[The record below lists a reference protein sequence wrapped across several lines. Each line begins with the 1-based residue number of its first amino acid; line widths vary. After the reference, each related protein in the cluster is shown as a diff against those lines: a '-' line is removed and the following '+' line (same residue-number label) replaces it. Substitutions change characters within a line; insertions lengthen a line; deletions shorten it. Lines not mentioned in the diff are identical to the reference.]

1 LSLIDNSDNHPDIC
15 NRPDE
20 SLSDD
25 NWKKEDDFK
34 KLLKSKSGKESSLQ
48 RDVHKD
54 YRAFSSANGKASD
67 SLEERLKQIQITDND
82 KEKSGKFIII
92 LCNIIAVVVLLAVLY
107 MFSGRTLIAEW
118 HFTRGKELMVRGNLT
133 GSIAEFQHAME
144 FKEFKN
150 HDIYFWSGKAY
161 SLSGNKDDARRYLN
175 NYLEVC
181 PDGEFAG
188 EARDILS
195 NSGEQ

>member
-1 LSLIDNSDNHPDIC
+1 
-15 NRPDE
+15 
-20 SLSDD
+20 
-25 NWKKEDDFK
+25 
-34 KLLKSKSGKESSLQ
+34 
-48 RDVHKD
+48 
-54 YRAFSSANGKASD
+54 
-67 SLEERLKQIQITDND
+67 
-82 KEKSGKFIII
+82 
-92 LCNIIAVVVLLAVLY
+92 